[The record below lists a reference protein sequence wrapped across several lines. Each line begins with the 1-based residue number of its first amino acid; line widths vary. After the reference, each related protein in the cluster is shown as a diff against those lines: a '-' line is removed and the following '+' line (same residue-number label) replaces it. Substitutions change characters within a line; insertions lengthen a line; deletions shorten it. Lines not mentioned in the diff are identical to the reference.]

1 MSSMTKRNVENAQSA
16 KTLVGQT
23 RKAADT
29 SSLEVEKMNVAM
41 ADVKSSSEKI
51 TKIIKTID
59 ELAFQTNI
67 LALNAAVEAA
77 RAGEAGAGF
86 AVVADEVRN
95 LAQRSAQAARETAE
109 KIEDA
114 LAKTQN
120 GVLISG
126 NVAKSL
132 GDITSRIREVDQ
144 LMAEIAAA
152 SSEQSQGIQQI
163 NTATT
168 QMDKVT
174 QSNAAMAEEA
184 ASAAEEL
191 TSQAIA
197 LREELTRLI
206 GSKSEPSRS
215 PARPPGRSVAASAS
229 RNGQVSRV
237 TTRRVSASEPAAP
250 SGRGTRPV
258 AASIPLD
265 GDFKDF

>member
-1 MSSMTKRNVENAQSA
+1 
-16 KTLVGQT
+16 
-23 RKAADT
+23 
-29 SSLEVEKMNVAM
+29 
-41 ADVKSSSEKI
+41 
-51 TKIIKTID
+51 
-59 ELAFQTNI
+59 
-67 LALNAAVEAA
+67 
-77 RAGEAGAGF
+77 
-86 AVVADEVRN
+86 
-95 LAQRSAQAARETAE
+95 
-109 KIEDA
+109 
-114 LAKTQN
+114 
-120 GVLISG
+120 
-126 NVAKSL
+126 L

-191 TSQAIA
+191 TTQASS

-206 GSKSEPSRS
+206 GSKSELSRS
-215 PARPPGRSVAASAS
+215 TTRAPGHRVAASGSRNAQAS
-229 RNGQVSRV
+229 RAAI
-237 TTRRVSASEPAAP
+237 RRAPASETGAAP
-250 SGRGTRPV
+250 GRGIRPV